1 VKHLKIAYT
10 DTSEIYF
17 AVFGRRKTVHVSNT
31 DFTDTAAVVLTRRDI
46 SFVERIEATQ
56 FGIPVFVIDGESSG
70 LDSQQVHYIP
80 LDASFDKIAV
90 SKEIERAASAYEKSV
105 LPPFF
110 GEMAQYLDDRSL
122 SMATPGHQA
131 GAFFCRT
138 PAGRYFYDFFGQNVF
153 RADMSSSDV
162 RMGDLLIHEGVPF
175 EAQQH
180 AAHVFNADKTYF
192 VLNGTSTSNEI
203 VTTALLRPHDLV
215 LFDRNNHKSVYYG
228 ALIMAGAT
236 PVYLETGRN
245 PYGFIGG
252 IDDHCLNEEYI
263 RSRIADVAPERA
275 QEPRPFRLAVIQLG
289 TYDGTIYNARQIVQR
304 IGKLCDYIL
313 FDSAWVGYEQFIPMM
328 KDCSPLLLELGA
340 DDPGIMV
347 TQSVHKQLCGF
358 SQGSQI
364 HKKDSHLQ
372 GQARYCPHKRFN
384 NAFMIHAS
392 TSPFYPLFASL
403 DVNAKIHEGAAGKR
417 IWQDTVQLGIEVRKQ
432 IFKDCTMLHP
442 FVPPVVH
449 GKPWQDG
456 TTVDMATDIAYFQF
470 RRGEAWHSFE
480 QYGDNQYFV
489 DPCKILLYTDG
500 IRQGSWE
507 YEDFGI
513 PAGIVS
519 EFCRENGFMPEK
531 SDLYSILYLLTP
543 ADSVSKMNTMITL
556 LKRFE
561 RYVREDMPLKAV
573 LPRIVQKQR
582 PRYDGYTIRQ
592 LCQEMHDFSKRW
604 QVNRLQHNLF
614 RRKYLPTYAMSPQQA
629 NWKLVGNETELL
641 PLRDIS
647 GRIAAEGA
655 LPYPPGILCVAPGER
670 WSDTAQQYF
679 LYWEEEINL
688 FPGFE
693 PEIHG
698 VYIEQDTDSIQKRM
712 YVQVVKE

>member
-1 VKHLKIAYT
+1 MKHLKIAYT
-10 DTSEIYF
+10 DETLQYF
-17 AVFGRRKTVHVSNT
+17 TVFGRRKMVRAGES
-31 DFTDTAAVVLTRRDI
+31 DFTDTAAVILMEQDQTCI
-46 SFVERIEATQ
+46 KRIASTC
-56 FGIPVFVIDGESSG
+56 FGVPVFVLTSDSGNGSSDRLQYVH
-70 LDSQQVHYIP
+70 LDE
-80 LDASFDKIAV
+80 SFDKIAF
-90 SKEIERAASAYEKSV
+90 SKEIERAATAYEKTV

-110 GEMAQYLDDRSL
+110 GEMAKYVDDRTL

-138 PAGRYFYDFFGQNVF
+138 PAGRYFYDYFGQNVF

-180 AAHVFNADKTYF
+180 AAKVFNADKTYF
-192 VLNGTSTSNEI
+192 VLNGTSASNEI
-203 VTTALLRPHDLV
+203 VTTALLRPGDLV

-252 IDDHCLNEEYI
+252 IDWQCLEEDYI
-263 RSRIADVAPERA
+263 RRLVAEAAPGKAGA
-275 QEPRPFRLAVIQLG
+275 QRPFRLAVIQLG
-289 TYDGTIYNARQIVQR
+289 TYDGTIYNARQIVDR
-304 IGKLCDYIL
+304 IGHLCDYIL

-328 KDCSPLLLELGA
+328 KDCSPLLLDLGPE
-340 DDPGIMV
+340 DPGIMV

-358 SQGSQI
+358 SQASQI

-372 GQARYCPHKRFN
+372 GQARYCTHKRFN

-403 DVNAKIHEGAAGKR
+403 DVNARVHEGPAGR
-417 IWQDTVQLGIEVRKQ
+417 QIWLDTVKLGIEVRKQ
-432 IFKDCTMLHP
+432 IFEECTLIRP

-449 GKPWQDG
+449 GRPWQEG
-456 TTVDMATDIAYFQF
+456 ETEKMSGDISYFQF
-470 RRGEAWHSFE
+470 RRGEVWHSFE
-480 QYGDNQYFV
+480 QYGDDQYFV
-489 DPCKILLYTDG
+489 DPCKLLLYTPG
-500 IRQGSWE
+500 ICQDSWE
-507 YEDFGI
+507 YADFGI
-513 PAGIVS
+513 PAGILC

-531 SDLYSILYLLTP
+531 SDLNSILFLLTP
-543 ADSVSKMNTMITL
+543 GDSLGKMNTMITL

-573 LPRIVQKQR
+573 LPGIVRKHR
-582 PRYDGYTIRQ
+582 LRYEKYTIRR
-592 LCQEMHDFSKRW
+592 LCQEMHEFSKKWR
-604 QVNRLQHNLF
+604 VNRIQRDLF
-614 RRKYLPTYAMSPQQA
+614 RQAHFPAYAMSPQAA
-629 NWKLVGNETELL
+629 NWKLVGDEVEMV
-641 PLRDIS
+641 PLDQIC

-655 LPYPPGILCVAPGER
+655 LPYPPGIICVAPGER
-670 WSDTAQQYF
+670 WGRAAQAYF
-679 LYWEEEINL
+679 RYWEEEMNR

-698 VYIEQDTDSIQKRM
+698 VYMEYAPSDGKKHAFA
-712 YVQVVKE
+712 QVVRE